1 MQVVNKRVTKFTTKI
16 FNILIS
22 FDMRTLKKSQVSL
35 IKTWTMEGSYSFL
48 CHLDTT
54 QAQIRQKTQLF
65 YTTKQPNNLYNLCL
79 NDKKFNFYMYIQLS
93 NYKVLRSVSVGAT
106 SSGILNS
113 RLANRSAR
121 PEICFR
127 RNNSSRSIP
136 IFFIIH

>member
-54 QAQIRQKTQLF
+54 QAQIRQK
-65 YTTKQPNNLYNLCL
+65 
-79 NDKKFNFYMYIQLS
+79 
-93 NYKVLRSVSVGAT
+93 A
-106 SSGILNS
+106 
-113 RLANRSAR
+113 
-121 PEICFR
+121 
-127 RNNSSRSIP
+127 
-136 IFFIIH
+136 

>member
-54 QAQIRQKTQLF
+54 YAQIRQKT
-65 YTTKQPNNLYNLCL
+65 
-79 NDKKFNFYMYIQLS
+79 
-93 NYKVLRSVSVGAT
+93 
-106 SSGILNS
+106 
-113 RLANRSAR
+113 
-121 PEICFR
+121 
-127 RNNSSRSIP
+127 
-136 IFFIIH
+136 